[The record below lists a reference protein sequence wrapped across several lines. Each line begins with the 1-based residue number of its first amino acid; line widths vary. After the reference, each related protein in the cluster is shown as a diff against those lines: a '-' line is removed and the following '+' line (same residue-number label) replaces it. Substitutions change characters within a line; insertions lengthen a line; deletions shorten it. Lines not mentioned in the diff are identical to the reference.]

1 MGALS
6 AFVLWTMIHK
16 LPTVSFYLNAKIT
29 EKPLDVIFVCKK
41 NKLIKHS
48 QILHKVQLVSP
59 YFHVNIPVWV

>member
-6 AFVLWTMIHK
+6 AFVFWTMIHK
-16 LPTVSFYLNAKIT
+16 LPTVSFYLGAKIT
-29 EKPLDVIFVCKK
+29 EKSLDVILSVRK